1 MILNLVTTVSVGL
14 LIGVEFAV
22 SAFINPVLRRLDVHA
37 RLAQIQPFA
46 ARLGAAMPFWYSFS
60 FILLLAETILLRHTP
75 QFPLLIA
82 ASAIWAL
89 VIVATLV
96 FLVPINNRM
105 IRQAPGSDPEKA
117 LREHDRW
124 DLMHRV
130 RVLALTAAMVAFLV
144 AIRV

>member
-1 MILNLVTTVSVGL
+1 MILNLVTTLSLGL
-14 LIGVEFAV
+14 LIGTEFAV
-22 SAFINPVLRRLDVHA
+22 SAFINPILRRLDDRS

-46 ARLGAAMPFWYSFS
+46 ARLGAAMPFWYVLSFV
-60 FILLLAETILLRHTP
+60 LLLAETVLLRHTP
-75 QFPLLIA
+75 QVSLLVA
-82 ASAIWAL
+82 ACSIW
-89 VIVATLV
+89 VIVIVFTLL

-105 IRQAPGSDPEKA
+105 IRPAPGITPEES

-124 DLMHRV
+124 DWMHRF